1 MFRTPLSL
9 DRTQR
14 SLTLIAGGLLLLGL
28 GVALRFDKPAV
39 LGAVAF
45 AAVALA
51 AAWAMG
57 PRALVV
63 TSGELRIERRAWP
76 SLRVLLTDVVS
87 AGALANLGN
96 PLRLVG
102 VGVFFGNY
110 GLLRSDALGR
120 FRLYATRGDHCV
132 IVRRKEGALPIVLT
146 PDDVA
151 GAIDAINSR
160 VHEPT

>member
-39 LGAVAF
+39 LGAV
-45 AAVALA
+45 
-51 AAWAMG
+51 AWAMG

-96 PLRLVG
+96 ALRLVG
-102 VGVFFGNY
+102 VGGFFGNY
-110 GLLRSDALGR
+110 GLFRSDALGR
-120 FRLYATRGDHCV
+120 FRLYATRGGHCV